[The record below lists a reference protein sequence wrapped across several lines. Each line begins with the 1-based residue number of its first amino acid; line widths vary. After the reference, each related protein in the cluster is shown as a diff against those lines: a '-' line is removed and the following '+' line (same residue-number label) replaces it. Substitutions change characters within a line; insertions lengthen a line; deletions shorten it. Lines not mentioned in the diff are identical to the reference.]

1 MTIDSA
7 RKLLSQQRHMDILED
22 RLLDSLEQL
31 KIMRTEHEE
40 IMYQMS
46 RYEIDKRLF
55 SERELTKFMRRYR
68 YQTGRWMKQDLR
80 KLLAHN
86 QMDALIWL
94 TGGIKEFNELGRDAL
109 NKRLAELQ
117 QELEKGE

>member
-40 IMYQMS
+40 IMYQII
-46 RYEIDKRLF
+46 RE
-55 SERELTKFMRRYR
+55 EREK
-68 YQTGRWMKQDLR
+68 
-80 KLLAHN
+80 
-86 QMDALIWL
+86 
-94 TGGIKEFNELGRDAL
+94 
-109 NKRLAELQ
+109 
-117 QELEKGE
+117 